1 MQVYRMTH
9 AQSAVWVLGGA
20 DADRVEEAIAEML
33 QAIDCPE
40 DVLVEVD
47 NGSVAFVLEM
57 GRTL

>member
-9 AQSAVWVLGGA
+9 AQSAVWATEDPDG
-20 DADRVEEAIAEML
+20 DRIEEAIAEML

-47 NGSVAFVLEM
+47 NGAVAFVLEM
-57 GRTL
+57 GRAL